1 MSDEPLH
8 VVLGAAG
15 GTGSAITRL
24 LTADGRRV
32 RAVARHRLPFGAE
45 VEQIQADVSTAD
57 GARAACAGAAVVYHC
72 VQPPYTRWPQE
83 FPPLTRAIVDAATRE
98 AAKLV
103 MADNLY
109 AYGPGSRSPLTEDL
123 PQRAGGRKGRL
134 RAQMSDELLALH
146 AHGRLDVAIGRASD
160 LYGPGARN
168 SVAGER
174 VFGRAIAGRAVT
186 LPAKLDKPRSWSYVD
201 DVARGLI
208 TLADRAE
215 AGGQIWHLPTAE
227 ALTGEAFL
235 RLVFD
240 AAGQRPKMRALPA
253 AAVRAAGLVNPMARE
268 LSETLYQFQHPFV
281 LDWTKYERAF
291 GPAKPTPH
299 ADAIQRTV
307 AWYRAAPAQI
317 ARTSTRDPDHLS
329 GDDPAALDAR

>member
-1 MSDEPLH
+1 MSEEPLH
-8 VVLGAAG
+8 VVLGAGG
-15 GTGSAITRL
+15 GTGGAIVRL
-24 LTADGRRV
+24 LADGGRRV
-32 RAVARHRLPFGAE
+32 RAVARRPLE
-45 VEQIQADVSTAD
+45 VEDAVEQLQADVSTSD

-83 FPPLTRAIVDAATRE
+83 FPPLTRAIIDAATHT

-109 AYGPGSRSPLTEDL
+109 AYGPGAQSPLTEDQ
-123 PQRAGGRKGRL
+123 PQRASGRKGRV
-134 RAQMSDELLALH
+134 RVQMSEELLALH
-146 AHGRLDVAIGRASD
+146 ADGRLDVAIGRASD

-174 VFGRAIAGRAVT
+174 VFYRAIAGRAVA
-186 LPAKLDKPRSWSYVD
+186 LPAKLDQPHSWSYVD

-227 ALTGEAFL
+227 PLTGEMFL
-235 RLVFD
+235 RLVFK
-240 AAGQRPKMRALPA
+240 AAHQRPKLRRLPA
-253 AAVRAAGLVNPMARE
+253 SAVRAAALVNPMARE
-268 LSETLYQFQHPFV
+268 LSETLYQFQHPFI

-299 ADAIQRTV
+299 ADAIQSTV
-307 AWYRAAPAQI
+307 AWYRAA
-317 ARTSTRDPDHLS
+317 
-329 GDDPAALDAR
+329 AA

>member
-1 MSDEPLH
+1 MSEERLH

-15 GTGSAITRL
+15 GTGSAIVRL
-24 LTADGRRV
+24 LAADGRRV
-32 RAVARHRLPFGAE
+32 RAVARGALHVGDA
-45 VEQIQADVSTAD
+45 VEQTRADVSTAD

-83 FPPLTRAIVDAATRE
+83 FPSLTRAISDAATHAGAR
-98 AAKLV
+98 LV

-109 AYGPGSRSPLTEDL
+109 AYGPGAGSPLTEDL

-134 RAQMSDELLALH
+134 RVQMSEELLALH
-146 AHGRLDVAIGRASD
+146 THGRLDVAIGRASD
-160 LYGPGARN
+160 LYGLGARN

-174 VFGRAIAGRAVT
+174 VFDRAIAGRVVV
-186 LPAKLDKPRSWSYVD
+186 LPARLDQQRSWSYVD

-208 TLADRAE
+208 TLADHAE

-227 ALTGEAFL
+227 PLTGEAFL

-240 AAGQRPKMRALPA
+240 AADQRPKMRALPA
-253 AAVRAAGLVNPMARE
+253 AAVRTVALVHPMARE
-268 LSETLYQFQHPFV
+268 LSETLYQFQSPFI

-307 AWYRAAPAQI
+307 AWYRAARGEAPNAGRH
-317 ARTSTRDPDHLS
+317 ATRV
-329 GDDPAALDAR
+329 A

>member
-1 MSDEPLH
+1 MSEEPRH

-15 GTGSAITRL
+15 GTGGAIVRL
-24 LTADGRRV
+24 LAADGRRV
-32 RAVARHRLPFGAE
+32 RAVSRSAVPFGDS
-45 VEQIQADVSTAD
+45 VEQVRADVSTSD

-83 FPPLTRAIVDAATRE
+83 FPPLTRAIVDAATHVG
-98 AAKLV
+98 AKLV

-109 AYGPGSRSPLTEDL
+109 AYGPGAGSPLTEDL
-123 PQRAGGRKGRL
+123 PQGATGRKGRL
-134 RAQMSDELLALH
+134 RVQMSAALLALH
-146 AHGRLDVAIGRASD
+146 AQGRLDVAIGCASD

-174 VFGRAIAGRAVT
+174 VFGRAIAGRAVA
-186 LPAKLDKPRSWSYVD
+186 LPAKLDQPRSWSYVD

-208 TLADRAE
+208 TLADNAK
-215 AGGQIWHLPTAE
+215 ASGQIWHLPTAE

-253 AAVRAAGLVNPMARE
+253 AAVRAAALINPMARE
-268 LSETLYQFQHPFV
+268 LSETLYQFQNPFI

-291 GPAKPTPH
+291 GPAEPTPH

-307 AWYRAAPAQI
+307 AWYRGAPSV
-317 ARTSTRDPDHLS
+317 RSDS
-329 GDDPAALDAR
+329 GRLATGVA

>member
-1 MSDEPLH
+1 MSQEPLH

-15 GTGSAITRL
+15 GTGSAIVRIL
-24 LTADGRRV
+24 AADGRRV
-32 RAVARHRLPFGAE
+32 RAVARGALQLGDE
-45 VEQIQADVSTAD
+45 VEQIRADVSTPD

-83 FPPLTRAIVDAATRE
+83 FPPLTRAIVDAA
-98 AAKLV
+98 AHAGAKLV

-109 AYGPGSRSPLTEDL
+109 AYGPGARSPLTEEL
-123 PQRAGGRKGRL
+123 PQRAAGRKGRL
-134 RAQMSDELLALH
+134 RVQMSEELLALH
-146 AHGRLDVAIGRASD
+146 ADGRLEVAIGRASD

-174 VFGRAIAGRAVT
+174 VFDRAIAGRAVA
-186 LPAKLDKPRSWSYVD
+186 LPAKLDQPRSWSYVD

-215 AGGQIWHLPTAE
+215 ASGQIWHLPTAE
-227 ALTGEAFL
+227 PLTGEAFL

-240 AAGQRPKMRALPA
+240 AAGRRPKMRALPA
-253 AAVRAAGLVNPMARE
+253 VAVRAAALINPMARE
-268 LSETLYQFQHPFV
+268 LSETLYQFQSPFV
-281 LDWTKYERAF
+281 LDWTKFERAF
-291 GPAKPTPH
+291 GPATPTPH

-307 AWYRAAPAQI
+307 AWYRGAASVEPDSGRVA
-317 ARTSTRDPDHLS
+317 TRV
-329 GDDPAALDAR
+329 R

>member
-1 MSDEPLH
+1 MTGAGGSGEPLH

-15 GTGSAITRL
+15 GTGGAIVRL
-24 LTADGRRV
+24 LAADGRRV
-32 RAVARHRLPFGAE
+32 RAAARRALPFGDE
-45 VEQIQADVSTAD
+45 VEQIQADVSTSD

-83 FPPLTRAIVDAATRE
+83 FPPLTHAIVDAATHV

-109 AYGPGSRSPLTEDL
+109 AYGAAARSPLTEDL
-123 PQRAGGRKGRL
+123 PQRAEGRKGRL
-134 RAQMSDELLALH
+134 RVQMSEELLALH
-146 AHGRLDVAIGRASD
+146 ADGRLDVAIGRASD

-168 SVAGER
+168 SVAGGR
-174 VFGRAIAGRAVT
+174 VFDRAIAGRAVA
-186 LPAKLDKPRSWSYVD
+186 LPAKLDQPRSWSYVD

-227 ALTGEAFL
+227 PLTGEAFL

-240 AAGQRPKMRALPA
+240 AAGQRPKMRAIPA
-253 AAVRAAGLVNPMARE
+253 AAVRAAALINPMARE
-268 LSETLYQFQHPFV
+268 LRETLYQFQQPFV

-307 AWYRAAPAQI
+307 AWYSAAP
-317 ARTSTRDPDHLS
+317 RRSRLV
-329 GDDPAALDAR
+329 AATEQAVV